1 MIVKGEIMFNY
12 FLCETEPQ
20 QDYTMFVVI
29 GIIVLMII
37 MNIVSQRKQSKQI
50 NEMLARMDIGV
61 KVMTRGGLIGTIVE
75 ISVETLV
82 LDIGTATTSTL
93 ITIDRNSVYYVYP
106 TEVPVEESAE
116 TVAEEITE
124 ETVEE
129 VAETIEDKEE

>member
-1 MIVKGEIMFNY
+1 MFNY